1 MGVTKVQ
8 RIKIDDGPL
17 LVAWSTFN
25 HSSTTHNANIFM
37 FCTLN
42 NSLFGITRVVFR
54 GISKFGI
61 IYVEILLK
69 IVERIY
75 LIIYN
80 IYKIKFKKCEK

>member
-1 MGVTKVQ
+1 MV
-8 RIKIDDGPL
+8 
-17 LVAWSTFN
+17 
-25 HSSTTHNANIFM
+25 
-37 FCTLN
+37 CTLN

-80 IYKIKFKKCEK
+80 TWKIKFKNGLCKIVNNTIHDLLKWKNWEFLFCKK